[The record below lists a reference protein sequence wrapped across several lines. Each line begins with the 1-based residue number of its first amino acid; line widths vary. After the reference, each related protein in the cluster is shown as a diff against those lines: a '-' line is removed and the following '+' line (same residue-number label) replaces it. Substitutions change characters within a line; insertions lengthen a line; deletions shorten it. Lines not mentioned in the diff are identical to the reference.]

1 MPVLERSATV
11 AQIVLDH
18 PECARIFREH
28 RIDFCCRGQMTVAEA
43 CAGSGQDAAAL
54 IDELERAIGERSRKD
69 VDPRG
74 LATPE
79 LVQLIVARHHEY
91 LRKALPFV
99 EQLARKVARVHGRH
113 DARLAPL
120 ADVVTELGET
130 LLEHIDD
137 EEASLFPALL
147 AGAPDRTWVEGE
159 LRAMND
165 EHLRVGDLLSRI
177 RTLAGDFA
185 LAPEWACAS
194 YRTLMRELEEIESD
208 TFTHVHHENHVL
220 VPRFASAQAPA

>member
-1 MPVLERSATV
+1 MPVLEPSATV

-54 IDELERAIGERSRKD
+54 IGELERAIGARSRTD

-79 LVQLIVARHHEY
+79 LVRLIVDRHHEY

-137 EEASLFPALL
+137 EEASLFPALI
-147 AGAPDRTWVEGE
+147 AGAPDRARIEGE

-194 YRTLMRELEEIESD
+194 YRTLMRELEEIEGD
-208 TFTHVHHENHVL
+208 TFTHVHHEAHVL
-220 VPRFASAQAPA
+220 VPRFASTEAPA